1 MYKLLNTIAAL
12 TIAMCATAA
21 FAQHYPNKP
30 IRMIVPWTAGGVTD
44 ITARILGERMGQSL
58 GQPIVV
64 ELRAGAGSK
73 IGTEAVARATPD
85 GYTLL
90 FQNSVHSLLPVTA
103 APLNYD
109 PVKDFT
115 PIVLLASYPFTLVV
129 HPSVPANTV
138 QELIDYAKKNPGKLA
153 FGTGGPGTG
162 THMSAEMFKLMA
174 GVDML
179 HVPYKGAS
187 AAQQGTIAGEVQLT
201 FDGAAKAPVEAGRLR
216 ALATTD
222 IKRDTR
228 FPNLPTIA
236 EAGVPGYQ
244 FGNWQGIWAPAG
256 VPRDVV
262 TRLNSAA
269 NAAIGDPSVRAKFT
283 DLGLSLVGGTPEEFD
298 KRVRADIEATRKVA
312 TDAKLKFN

>member
-1 MYKLLNTIAAL
+1 MPRLLKLLSVLVIACAASGAL
-12 TIAMCATAA
+12 G
-21 FAQHYPNKP
+21 QGYPNKP

-44 ITARILGERMGQSL
+44 ITARVLGDRMGQTL

-73 IGTEAVARATPD
+73 IGTEAVARAPAD

-103 APLNYD
+103 APLTYD
-109 PVKDFT
+109 PVKDFA
-115 PIVLLASYPFTLVV
+115 PVVLLTSYPFTLVV

-201 FDGAAKAPVEAGRLR
+201 FDGAAKTPVDAGRLR

-222 IKRDTR
+222 LKRDPR

-256 VPRDVV
+256 APREVV
-262 TRLNSAA
+262 TRLNAAA
-269 NAAIGDPSVRAKFT
+269 NAAIADPAVKARFVE
-283 DLGLSLVGGTPEEFD
+283 LGLTVVGGTPEEFD
-298 KRVRADIEATRKVA
+298 KRVRDDIEATRKVA
-312 TDAKLKFN
+312 TEAQLKFN